1 MMVRTDFS
9 SDLLREQY
17 VRAVHSSGL
26 PIYVFPKKM
35 TTTYAYFAVR
45 YGSQDC
51 EFSKSGE
58 STSVRVPD
66 GIAHFLEH
74 KLFENEDG
82 SDAFAA
88 FAELGA
94 DANAYTSY
102 DRTVYLCSCTERY
115 EEVLAELLQFVTKP
129 HFTEASVKKERGIIA
144 EEIRMYEDNPWERC
158 YQNLLKSL
166 YARHPMRKN
175 ICGTQ
180 GSIKKITPEL
190 LYDCYRRFY
199 TPDNMVLIVCG
210 DVTLEAVLA
219 VADKALP
226 CEFAAKEP
234 LMRCLPKEGSAVH
247 KPYMEEAMPVAK
259 PIYAIGIKENS
270 FAQTPEERLHHAFC
284 RAMLD
289 EILFSRSG
297 RFYNDLF
304 ERGILTPSYS
314 SGYSVGDGFAFYCL
328 EGEAENPKLVLE
340 ELTRYLENVMQN
352 GIEEED
358 FERARR
364 VLYADEICT
373 YDSTEEITGR
383 LLTFAFDGNDLFAC
397 PEVLNSITK
406 DELEK
411 LARKTFAGNVF
422 SLSVILPAET
432 IDEQGGCLE

>member
-1 MMVRTDFS
+1 MTRTDFS
-9 SDLLREQY
+9 SALLREQY
-17 VRAVHSSGL
+17 VRLVHSSGL

-35 TTTYAYFAVR
+35 TTAYAYFAVR

-51 EFSKSGE
+51 EFQGADGK
-58 STSVRVPD
+58 TVCIPD
-66 GIAHFLEH
+66 GVAHFLEH

-88 FAELGA
+88 FAKLGA

-102 DRTVYLCSCTERY
+102 DRTVYLCNCTERY
-115 EEVLAELLQFVTKP
+115 EETLAELLYFVTHP
-129 HFTEASVKKERGIIA
+129 HFTKESVKKERGIIA

-158 YQNLLKSL
+158 FQNLLKAL
-166 YARHPMRKN
+166 YVKHPMRKN

-190 LYDCYRRFY
+190 LYDCYHRFY

-210 DVTLEAVLA
+210 DVTPEAVLA
-219 VADKALP
+219 VADKTLP
-226 CEFAAKEP
+226 AEFKQGKAFV
-234 LMRCLPKEGSAVH
+234 RCLPEEPYAVRQSEIEH
-247 KPYMEEAMPVAK
+247 SMSIAK
-259 PIYAIGIKENS
+259 PIYAIGIKEYVS
-270 FAQTPEERLHHAFC
+270 ETATPQERLRQAFC

-314 SGYSVGDGFAFYCL
+314 TGYSVGDGFAFYCL
-328 EGEAENPKLVLE
+328 EGEAEDPKLVLE
-340 ELTRYLENVMQN
+340 ELKRYLDGVMQL
-352 GIEEED
+352 GIAEED

-383 LLTFAFDGNDLFAC
+383 LLTFAFDGTNLFDC
-397 PEVLNSITK
+397 PDVLQSITK
-406 DELEK
+406 EELEQ
-411 LARKTFAGNVF
+411 LVRKTFDPSCFAI
-422 SLSVILPAET
+422 SVIQPIGDKSSKKE
-432 IDEQGGCLE
+432 DF

>member
-1 MMVRTDFS
+1 MTRTEFS
-9 SDLLREQY
+9 SDLLRERY
-17 VRAVHSSGL
+17 VRMVHSSGL

-35 TTTYAYFAVR
+35 TTTYAYFAVK
-45 YGSQDC
+45 YGSQDS
-51 EFSKSGE
+51 EFIKAGE
-58 STSVRVPD
+58 QSAIRVPD

-82 SDAFAA
+82 SDAFAD
-88 FAELGA
+88 FSELGA

-115 EEVLAELLQFVTKP
+115 EEVVGALLRFVTHP

-158 YQNLLKSL
+158 YQNLLKAV
-166 YARHPMRKN
+166 YECHPMRKN

-180 GSIKKITPEL
+180 ASIKKITPQL
-190 LYDCYRRFY
+190 LYDCYHRFY

-210 DVTLEAVLA
+210 DVTPEAIWA
-219 VADKALP
+219 VADRVLP
-226 CEFAAKEP
+226 TDYVAQAAVTRCFSQEP
-234 LMRCLPKEGSAVH
+234 SAVAKSYVKH
-247 KPYMEEAMPVAK
+247 SMPVSK
-259 PIYAIGIKENS
+259 PIYAIGIKERVFEESPN
-270 FAQTPEERLHHAFC
+270 ERLHRSFC

-328 EGEAENPKLVLE
+328 EGEAEDPQRVLQELKL
-340 ELTRYLENVMQN
+340 YLKNVMEN
-352 GIEEED
+352 GISEED

-383 LLTFAFDGNDLFAC
+383 LLTFAFDKTDLFAC
-397 PEVLNSITK
+397 PDVLKSITK
-406 DELEK
+406 NELETMAK
-411 LARKTFAGNVF
+411 ETFLEDRFA
-422 SLSVILPAET
+422 LSVILPTE
-432 IDEQGGCLE
+432 DKS

>member
-1 MMVRTDFS
+1 MKRIDFS
-9 SDLLREQY
+9 STLLKEQY
-17 VRAVHSSGL
+17 VRVVHSSGL

-35 TTTYAYFAVR
+35 TTTYAYFAVQ

-51 EFSKSGE
+51 EFQGADGK
-58 STSVRVPD
+58 TVCIPD
-66 GIAHFLEH
+66 GVAHFLEH

-88 FAELGA
+88 FAALGA

-115 EEVLAELLQFVTKP
+115 EEVLAELLQFVTHP
-129 HFTEASVKKERGIIA
+129 HFTKKSVKKECGIIA

-158 YQNLLKSL
+158 YQNLLKAL
-166 YARHPMRKN
+166 YVKHPMRKN

-180 GSIKKITPEL
+180 SSIQKITPDL
-190 LYDCYRRFY
+190 LYDCYHRFY
-199 TPDNMVLIVCG
+199 TPENMVLIVCG
-210 DVTLEAVLA
+210 DVTPEAVLA

-226 CEFAAKEP
+226 AEFKSGQP
-234 LMRCLPKEGSAVH
+234 FVRCLP
-247 KPYMEEAMPVAK
+247 EEPCSVAKHEIEHSMPISK
-259 PIYAIGIKENS
+259 PIYAIGIKETVC
-270 FAQTPEERLHHAFC
+270 ATATPQERLRKAFC

-314 SGYSVGDGFAFYCL
+314 TGYSVGNGFAFYCL
-328 EGEAENPKLVLE
+328 EGEAENPNLVLE
-340 ELTRYLENVMQN
+340 ELKRYLEGVMQN
-352 GIEEED
+352 GIAEED

-364 VLYADEICT
+364 VLYSDEICA

-383 LLTFAFDGNDLFAC
+383 LLTFAFDGTNLFDC
-397 PEVLNSITK
+397 PDVLQSITK
-406 DELEK
+406 EELEQ
-411 LARKTFAGNVF
+411 LACQTFDPACF
-422 SLSVILPAET
+422 AISVIQPIGDKSSKKE
-432 IDEQGGCLE
+432 DF

>member
-1 MMVRTDFS
+1 MKTEFS
-9 SDLLREQY
+9 SAFLKEHY
-17 VRAVHSSGL
+17 VRYRHSSGL

-35 TTTYAYFAVR
+35 STTFAYFAVR

-51 EFSKSGE
+51 EFENESGE
-58 STSVRVPD
+58 KLRVPD

-82 SDAFAA
+82 SDAFAHFSA
-88 FAELGA
+88 LGA
-94 DANAYTSY
+94 DANAFTSY
-102 DRTVYLCSCTERY
+102 DRTVYLCSCTENY
-115 EEVLAELLQFVTKP
+115 EAVIAELLHFVTHP
-129 HFTEASVKKERGIIA
+129 HFTQSSVKKEQGIIA

-199 TPDNMVLIVCG
+199 TAENMVLIVCG
-210 DVTLEAVLA
+210 DVDPKSVLD
-219 VADKALP
+219 VADRVLTPNFGSRARPVRL
-226 CEFAAKEP
+226 
-234 LMRCLPKEGSAVH
+234 LPKEPKSVARAYV
-247 KPYMEEAMPVAK
+247 ETNMPIAK
-259 PIYAIGIKENS
+259 PIYAIGVKE
-270 FAQTPEERLHHAFC
+270 ADPPKTAEERLHRDFC

-304 ERGILTPSYS
+304 ERGILTPAFS
-314 SGYSVGDGFAFYCL
+314 SGYSVGEGFAFYTL
-328 EGEAENPKLVLE
+328 EGEADDPARVLE
-340 ELTRYLENVMQN
+340 ELKRYLEDVKRD
-352 GIEEED
+352 GFSDED

-373 YDSTEEITGR
+373 YDSTEEITSR
-383 LLTFAFDGNDLFAC
+383 LLTFAFDETDLFAC
-397 PEVLNSITK
+397 PAVLQSIQK
-406 DELEK
+406 EELEQLLK
-411 LARKTFAGNVF
+411 QTFVEDAF
-422 SLSVILPAET
+422 SMSVILQIEKT
-432 IDEQGGCLE
+432 E